1 MTPTTASTP
10 APELTPE
17 QNQQLQKHKQF
28 PEKILR
34 NAICTP
40 DCTVLE
46 SKHRHDYRTHRDEV
60 SGELYMVD
68 GGLDYLKRS
77 INFVAADDWSVTSKD
92 DFEVVREV
100 FTWGS
105 YGKDGKQPRTEVKL
119 KDMTTE
125 HIQAILDTQRHI
137 RGTVVQQLFKQELLY
152 RSFQQAKDNVL

>member
-1 MTPTTASTP
+1 MSS
-10 APELTPE
+10 ELTLELTAE
-17 QNQQLQKHKQF
+17 QSQQLQLHKHF

-46 SKHRHDYRTHRDEV
+46 SKYRHDCKTHTDEV
-60 SGELYMVD
+60 SGEMYMVD
-68 GGLDYLKRS
+68 GGLDYIKRS
-77 INFVAADDWSVTSKD
+77 VNSVPADDWSVTSKD

-137 RGTVVQQLFKQELLY
+137 YGTVVEQLFKQELLY
-152 RSFQQAKDNVL
+152 RNFTKE

>member
-1 MTPTTASTP
+1 MTPTTA
-10 APELTPE
+10 PELTSE
-17 QNQQLQKHKQF
+17 QSQQLQLHKHF

-34 NAICTP
+34 NAIRTP

-46 SKHRHDYRTHRDEV
+46 SKHRHDYRTYRDEV
-60 SGELYMVD
+60 SDELYMVD

-77 INFVAADDWSVTSKD
+77 VNSVAADDWSVTSKD

-105 YGKDGKQPRTEVKL
+105 YGKDGKQPRTEVRL
-119 KDMTTE
+119 DDMTTE

>member
-1 MTPTTASTP
+1 MTP
-10 APELTPE
+10 APTPELTSE
-17 QNQQLQKHKQF
+17 QSQQLQLHKHF
-28 PEKILR
+28 HEKILR

-60 SGELYMVD
+60 SGQTYMVD

-77 INFVAADDWSVTSKD
+77 VNSVPADDWSVTSKD

-119 KDMTTE
+119 KDMTIE
-125 HIQAILDTQRHI
+125 HIQAILRTQQHI
-137 RGTVVQQLFKQELLY
+137 KGSVVEQLFKQELLY
-152 RSFQQAKDNVL
+152 RSFQQGQYNVL